1 MDENM
6 SNDSSSKPSLAAK
19 TMVSNAKFTIEKLDG
34 TNNFGKWHCKVLD
47 ILIQQ
52 ELDITLEDKPAE
64 MVEEG

>member
-6 SNDSSSKPSLAAK
+6 SNDSPSKPSLAAK
-19 TMVSNAKFTIEKLDG
+19 TMVSNAKFKVEKLDE
-34 TNNFGKWHCKVLD
+34 TNNFGMWHRKVLD